1 MEASWDELLAGEL
14 LDEAVHVELLCTWKL
29 DGSQLDLWH
38 RPADGPGA
46 TLTCNS
52 WGMLDPSDDGSS
64 PFARERFALLSP
76 EEKDAVI
83 AKRRR
88 QRAAAEAL
96 DRQLQTAAELQE
108 QRRARRRRRQQQQQ
122 QQRRRWRRSSEHSPS
137 PERRS
142 PELRRATPPGSPERS
157 PTDVERV
164 AWWHEPDARRGSPPA
179 RRRSGRELL
188 RDPEEKQTLEAQRR
202 KKLQVGEG
210 LRAQMQERDA
220 QLSASRE
227 VAPAAQAPQ
236 QAALAAAAG
245 QESEERLDS
254 TRLARGEAA
263 AAGGVPERWVSR
275 AEHEQL
281 QQQVAQ
287 MELRMEQQA
296 NRMEQLAQQSSGAS
310 ALGAVAELRAEMAT
324 VRGDHTVLSDDLDSC
339 LRLISQLD
347 DVHAGLQLQ
356 LAEMA
361 SRYSE
366 RHASPGEA
374 DIAQMRDD
382 LARLSRELS
391 AQASRPAASAAV
403 AASAGAELHGQR
415 IASLEARLES
425 ELAALHQATSEDRS
439 GELASLRGREAELA
453 QLPARLGSV
462 EQRQLDDRAHI
473 DAQLGSLKAQLAS
486 QRETAQAAHVGVEE
500 SVASL
505 EARLTSVVGGVA
517 QDNAVG
523 VRLSELQEAAEAR
536 SEAVDARLAELA
548 AEAEGVGQRVSASV
562 EPLAH
567 RVEALE
573 RGRET
578 DLSDLSQKLSG
589 VEEKQWDDIAALEE
603 QLAALE
609 ARVRS

>member
-1 MEASWDELLAGEL
+1 
-14 LDEAVHVELLCTWKL
+14 
-29 DGSQLDLWH
+29 
-38 RPADGPGA
+38 
-46 TLTCNS
+46 
-52 WGMLDPSDDGSS
+52 MLDPSDDGCS

-122 QQRRRWRRSSEHSPS
+122 QQRRRRRRRSSEHSPQRSPS
-137 PERRS
+137 PEQ
-142 PELRRATPPGSPERS
+142 RRATPPGSPERS

-202 KKLQVGEG
+202 KKLEVGEG

-236 QAALAAAAG
+236 QAPLAAAVG
-245 QESEERLDS
+245 QESEERMDS
-254 TRLARGEAA
+254 TRARGEAA
-263 AAGGVPERWVSR
+263 AAGGAPERWVSR

-287 MELRMEQQA
+287 MELRMEQ
-296 NRMEQLAQQSSGAS
+296 LAQQSSGAS
-310 ALGAVAELRAEMAT
+310 ALDAVAELRAEMAT
-324 VRGDHTVLSDDLDSC
+324 VRSDHTVLSDDLDSC

-366 RHASPGEA
+366 PHASPGEA

-439 GELASLRGREAELA
+439 GELASLRGCEAELA

-523 VRLSELQEAAEAR
+523 VRLSELQEAVEAR
-536 SEAVDARLAELA
+536 REAVDARLAELA

-562 EPLAH
+562 EPLAR
-567 RVEALE
+567 RVETLE

>member
-1 MEASWDELLAGEL
+1 M
-14 LDEAVHVELLCTWKL
+14 
-29 DGSQLDLWH
+29 
-38 RPADGPGA
+38 
-46 TLTCNS
+46 
-52 WGMLDPSDDGSS
+52 
-64 PFARERFALLSP
+64 
-76 EEKDAVI
+76 
-83 AKRRR
+83 
-88 QRAAAEAL
+88 
-96 DRQLQTAAELQE
+96 
-108 QRRARRRRRQQQQQ
+108 
-122 QQRRRWRRSSEHSPS
+122 
-137 PERRS
+137 
-142 PELRRATPPGSPERS
+142 
-157 PTDVERV
+157 ERV

-202 KKLQVGEG
+202 KKLEVGEG

-236 QAALAAAAG
+236 QAPLAAAVG
-245 QESEERLDS
+245 QESEERMDS
-254 TRLARGEAA
+254 TRARGEAA
-263 AAGGVPERWVSR
+263 AAGGAPERWVSR

-310 ALGAVAELRAEMAT
+310 ALDAVAELRAEMAT

-366 RHASPGEA
+366 PHASPGEA

-391 AQASRPAASAAV
+391 AQASRPASSAAV

-523 VRLSELQEAAEAR
+523 VRLSELQEAVEAR
-536 SEAVDARLAELA
+536 REAVDARLAELA

-562 EPLAH
+562 EPLAR
-567 RVEALE
+567 RVETLE

-609 ARVRS
+609 ARVKS